1 MRDGHGAPVVSAAQ
15 AKPGMAIDL
24 TFHDGARAAV
34 IDGKPAKKMPAAPPS
49 PARAKDQGD
58 LF

>member
-1 MRDGHGAPVVSAAQ
+1 MRDGHGAPVVSAAK
-15 AKPGMAIDL
+15 AKPGMAVEL

-34 IDGKPAKKMPAAPPS
+34 IDGKPAKKTSAATPP
-49 PARAKDQGD
+49 KDQGD